1 MHLSFLILCAKLYEK
16 KRKERFR
23 QRCFR
28 CKGLRMMTKQD
39 NYALARDRAAAY
51 FLGFSQEELICRW
64 DLSYDAQWLYVVFL
78 HRAYRIC
85 RKTGQVY
92 RSEDGSAADFTEA
105 LSIYDL
111 LCHEGYPK
119 VAAGRYAP
127 VNSLGTR
134 YVGVTTDFSSADADF
149 FDRNFFGFTCS
160 CHYLGGEPVPMG
172 DAGFCFTIF
181 RDLKVQLKLYRSD
194 EEFPASLTLLWDTNT
209 LEFMKYETV
218 FYVAGVLQSLIR
230 QQMGL

>member
-1 MHLSFLILCAKLYEK
+1 M
-16 KRKERFR
+16 
-23 QRCFR
+23 
-28 CKGLRMMTKQD
+28 D
-39 NYALARDRAAAY
+39 NYALSRDRAQRY
-51 FLGFSQEELICRW
+51 FLGFDQKKLLDAWHLE
-64 DLSYDAQWLYVVFL
+64 YDEASIYVDFL
-78 HRAYRIC
+78 GQSYRIC

-92 RSEDGSAADFTEA
+92 RSVDGSAADFSEA

-119 VAAGRYAP
+119 VAAGHYAP
-127 VNSLGTR
+127 VNSLGIR
-134 YVGVTTDFSSADADF
+134 YVGVVTDFHSQHAAF
-149 FDRNFFGFTCS
+149 FDRHFAAFSAACRS
-160 CHYLGGEPVPMG
+160 LGGLPVPMG

-218 FYVAGVLQSLIR
+218 FYVAGALQNLIC

>member
-1 MHLSFLILCAKLYEK
+1 
-16 KRKERFR
+16 
-23 QRCFR
+23 
-28 CKGLRMMTKQD
+28 MMTKQD

-51 FLGFSQEELICRW
+51 FLGFSQEELIRRW
-64 DLSYDAQWLYVVFL
+64 NLSYDAQWLYVTFL
-78 HRAYRIC
+78 HRTYRIC

-92 RSEDGSAADFTEA
+92 RSVDGSSADFSEA

-119 VAAGRYAP
+119 VAAGHYAP
-127 VNSLGTR
+127 VNSLGIR
-134 YVGVTTDFSSADADF
+134 YVGVVTDFHSQHAAF
-149 FDRNFFGFTCS
+149 FDRHFAAFSAACRS
-160 CHYLGGEPVPMG
+160 LGGLPVPMG

-218 FYVAGVLQSLIR
+218 FYVAGALQNLIR